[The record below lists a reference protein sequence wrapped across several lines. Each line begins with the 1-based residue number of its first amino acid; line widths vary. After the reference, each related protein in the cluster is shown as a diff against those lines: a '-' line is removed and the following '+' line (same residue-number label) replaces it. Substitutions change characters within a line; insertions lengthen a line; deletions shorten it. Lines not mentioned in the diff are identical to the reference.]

1 MTHEQ
6 TYHSYSCY
14 TVGMTH
20 EQTYHSY
27 SCYTV

>member
-14 TVGMTH
+14 TVSMTH

-27 SCYTV
+27 